1 MASLAALI
9 SVILEQGYLQS
20 LTRQYVRPSM
30 RTELTINTKQES
42 DALII
47 GLIGIL
53 DGRTTPDLEELC
65 RSDLVEVSKH
75 IIFQLDQ
82 LTYISSAG
90 MSVFFSLNQNK
101 RQMGGSV
108 HLVNPIASV
117 AQVFNLLGLQA
128 LFSMHLGV
136 ESALKAVKQD

>member
-1 MASLAALI
+1 
-9 SVILEQGYLQS
+9 
-20 LTRQYVRPSM
+20 M